1 MRQDLALLCIAA
13 VVILALSLGDAQ
25 GLWRSIEHGIGWGIG
40 REITHA
46 AFHHYT
52 R

>member
-1 MRQDLALLCIAA
+1 MDRNAALLCIAA

-25 GLWRSIEHGIGWGIG
+25 GMLRSIEHGIGWGIG

-46 AFHHYT
+46 AFHYA